1 VSAIDRALLA
11 IKAAGRRVGVELL
24 RFNPTNSL
32 DAARPLVLRDQGVDL
47 VVDVGANEGQWAREL
62 RAGGYQGT
70 IASFEPLAAAHAR
83 LAQAAR
89 DDAAWIVHR
98 RALGDHDGEGRLNV
112 AGNAGASSSL
122 LTMAENHERA
132 APDAR
137 YVAQETVS
145 VSRLDAVEL
154 PAGQR
159 LMLKLDVQGAERAV
173 LAGAQATLVRARVV
187 ECELSLVE
195 LYDGQA
201 LMGEL
206 VESLASMGF
215 VLWGLRPGLADAVR
229 GQLLQADG
237 LFVRDAP
244 QAGLP
249 ATQTAAP

>member
-1 VSAIDRALLA
+1 MSAVDRALLA
-11 IKAAGRRVGVELL
+11 IKAAGRRVGLELL

-62 RAGGYQGT
+62 RAEGYKGT
-70 IASFEPLAAAHAR
+70 IVSFEPLLSAHER
-83 LAQAAR
+83 LAHVAR
-89 DDAAWIVHR
+89 EDAAWIVHR
-98 RALGDHDGEGRLNV
+98 LALGDRDGEGRLNV

-122 LTMAENHERA
+122 LTMAESHEQA

-137 YVAQETVS
+137 YVAQEIVP
-145 VSRLDAVEL
+145 VSRLDALEL
-154 PAGQR
+154 PAGER

-173 LAGAQATLVRARVV
+173 LAGARATLQRVRVV

-195 LYDGQA
+195 LYGGQA

-206 VESLASMGF
+206 VQWLGGMGF
-215 VLWGLRPGLADAVR
+215 ALWGLRPGLADGVR

-237 LFVRDAP
+237 LFVRDEA

-249 ATQTAAP
+249 ATQSAAP